1 MSILLRM
8 QERPRPEYAA
18 MAPAMEK
25 NPITGVKEPYF
36 PQRERIPRM
45 ISGVAVIII
54 MVSKHFTFIIFV
66 AILLP

>member
-1 MSILLRM
+1 
-8 QERPRPEYAA
+8 

-36 PQRERIPRM
+36 PQRERIPRI

-54 MVSKHFTFIIFV
+54 MVRHAWDDIVTDNISNER
-66 AILLP
+66 